1 MAQLRATLDVYRESL
16 ASDPALDTA
25 VSHAL
30 LRSVDAGE
38 QSESLRLYTPGD
50 ALAFSVLDR
59 PRPGFARAVALAR
72 EKRVRLGDAHD
83 AAVDNAHPHGAQRE
97 RARAQQPRENAAER
111 PIS

>member
-38 QSESLRLYTPGD
+38 QQ
-50 ALAFSVLDR
+50 V
-59 PRPGFARAVALAR
+59 
-72 EKRVRLGDAHD
+72 
-83 AAVDNAHPHGAQRE
+83 GAMEGKGRIFF
-97 RARAQQPRENAAER
+97 RRRT
-111 PIS
+111 S